1 MHAKSRKNQIN
12 VNAMFKTFLD
22 NKHII
27 QEKMITVP
35 KKPLFL
41 VLPYIRQLQLETT
54 AKSRKSFKGTLNC
67 SKLQI
72 LFRVKANYQTLF
84 ILKDHLPKEL
94 TSGVIHKFH

>member
-1 MHAKSRKNQIN
+1 MLSQEKIKSTLMLCSKR
-12 VNAMFKTFLD
+12 FLIT
-22 NKHII
+22 NII

-41 VLPYIRQLQLETT
+41 VLRYIRQLQLETT

-72 LFRVKANYQTLF
+72 LFRAKANYQTLF

>member
-27 QEKMITVP
+27 QQKMITVP

-41 VLPYIRQLQLETT
+41 VLPYIRQLQLETR
-54 AKSRKSFKGTLNC
+54 AKSIVANYRFYL
-67 SKLQI
+67 
-72 LFRVKANYQTLF
+72 RVKANYQTLF